1 MEWTVSFQA
10 EPRILIVQTAGI
22 ADAASTL
29 AMVKDLVHGLQEH
42 HVPRCLIDHRA
53 LSGVSGGTFELYD
66 RPAQVREMGD
76 ARRVK
81 IAEVIRPEHA
91 PHFKFLETVF
101 RNRGLNFM
109 VFHDYAAALGWLLPR
124 PPDEAGRP
132 D

>member
-1 MEWTVSFQA
+1 MEWTVAFQA
-10 EPRILIVQTAGI
+10 GPRILIVQTTGI
-22 ADAASTL
+22 ADTARTL
-29 AMVKDLVHGLQEH
+29 AMVKDLVYEMQEH
-42 HVPRCLIDHRA
+42 QAHLCLIDHRA

-66 RPAQVREMGD
+66 RPAQVRELDD

-101 RNRGLNFM
+101 RNRGINFM
-109 VFHDYAAALGWLLPR
+109 VFHDYEAALRWLGPR
-124 PPDEAGRP
+124 PPDAGHP

>member
-1 MEWTVSFQA
+1 MEWTVAFQA

-29 AMVKDLVHGLQEH
+29 AMVKNLILGAQEH
-42 HVPRCLIDHRA
+42 QAHLCLIDHRA

-66 RPAQVREMGD
+66 RPAQVRELGE

-101 RNRGLNFM
+101 RNRGINFM
-109 VFHDYAAALGWLLPR
+109 VFHDYEAALRWLGPR
-124 PPDEAGRP
+124 PPGEGHP